1 MVVQHHRRF
10 LKSVLLF
17 MSVKTYSSTSM
28 FFSLKDFVSL
38 HGLFSNSWVIWNIG
52 VSCACNWNKR
62 LAGLMISVAYSGLRH
77 KDLSPVG
84 CFVMCFWE
92 THFLRASPQTEGWTN
107 VLKYITLLKGML

>member
-1 MVVQHHRRF
+1 
-10 LKSVLLF
+10 
-17 MSVKTYSSTSM
+17 MSVKSYSSTSM

-52 VSCACNWNKR
+52 VSCACDWNKR
-62 LAGLMISVAYSGLRH
+62 LAGLVICVAYSGLRH

-92 THFLRASPQTEGWTN
+92 THFLRASPQTEGLTN
-107 VLKYITLLKGML
+107 VLEYNIVEGFVVME

>member
-1 MVVQHHRRF
+1 
-10 LKSVLLF
+10 
-17 MSVKTYSSTSM
+17 MSVKSYSSTSM

-62 LAGLMISVAYSGLRH
+62 LAGLMISVAYSELRH